1 MVPPPRVCAA
11 AVRFPEYICGMR
23 NGPSKWRSASA
34 LLCALAA
41 TAALAGE
48 EKGKAA
54 KEPVPVFDKVYLSN
68 KKNLAAGRDVWEN
81 QCRHCHGAA
90 AYPGKAPKLN
100 PGQMAPD
107 FIYDRVTFGFGKMP
121 AWKDVFSDE
130 QRKGVVAYIKSDDFS
145 P

>member
-1 MVPPPRVCAA
+1 MNLGRIPL
-11 AVRFPEYICGMR
+11 
-23 NGPSKWRSASA
+23 RS
-34 LLCALAA
+34 ALAA
-41 TAALAGE
+41 LCLLPAGMALAQE
-48 EKGKAA
+48 PKTI
-54 KEPVPVFDKVYLSN
+54 KEPAPVFDKAFLSN
-68 KKNLAAGRDVWEN
+68 KKNIATGRNVWEH

-100 PGQMAPD
+100 PGQLAPD

-130 QRKGVVAYIKSDDFS
+130 QRRGVVAYIKSRDFS

>member
-1 MVPPPRVCAA
+1 MTLRSTGALFCLLA
-11 AVRFPEYICGMR
+11 AVAA
-23 NGPSKWRSASA
+23 SAS
-34 LLCALAA
+34 
-41 TAALAGE
+41 GDQP
-48 EKGKAA
+48 KAVTQQ
-54 KEPVPVFDKVYLSN
+54 VPVFDKAYLSN
-68 KKNLAAGRDVWEN
+68 AANIEVGRNVWEN

-130 QRKGVVAYIKSDDFS
+130 QRKGVVAYIKSGDFS

>member
-1 MVPPPRVCAA
+1 MTRLAHSRRSPACERTCSRRNAA
-11 AVRFPEYICGMR
+11 ANAGGDQHKTLKQP
-23 NGPSKWRSASA
+23 GP
-34 LLCALAA
+34 L
-41 TAALAGE
+41 
-48 EKGKAA
+48 
-54 KEPVPVFDKVYLSN
+54 FDKAYLSSKAN
-68 KKNLAAGRDVWEN
+68 IEVGRNVWEN

-130 QRKGVVAYIKSDDFS
+130 QRKGVVAYIKSNDFS

>member
-1 MVPPPRVCAA
+1 MRLRSTGVLLCLLAA
-11 AVRFPEYICGMR
+11 A
-23 NGPSKWRSASA
+23 
-34 LLCALAA
+34 AA
-41 TAALAGE
+41 NAGGDRQ
-48 EKGKAA
+48 KTVAQPA
-54 KEPVPVFDKVYLSN
+54 PLFDKAYLSSKTN
-68 KKNLAAGRDVWEN
+68 IEAGRVVWEN

-130 QRKGVVAYIKSDDFS
+130 QRKGVVAYIKSGDFS